1 MFTTTLLDPLTVTL
15 LSLLIVTLGI
25 SLQAL
30 IGIGFGLVAAPLLF
44 LLDPAFVPVPIL
56 VAGSCLSLIIV
67 LHQRQQLQWRRV
79 MPAILA
85 RLPGA
90 WLGAWLL
97 LQMPAALL
105 GLLFGATLLLAVLL
119 SLVHISLPFNRT
131 SLCLAGFSSGLIGT
145 ATSVGGPP
153 MALVYQHQPRLETRN
168 ELAAFFLLGTPLS
181 ILMLALQG
189 GISERQIE
197 LSLAILP
204 GVISGYILARLIEGR
219 WPIQSARKPLLAVSG
234 LSALLVLYKAV
245 DQLITVP

>member
-1 MFTTTLLDPLTVTL
+1 MFMLSITDPMLVAI
-15 LSLLIVTLGI
+15 LSFVVVTLGI

-44 LLDPAFVPVPIL
+44 LLNPAFVPVPIL
-56 VAGSCLSLIIV
+56 VAGTCLSLIV
-67 LHQRQQLQWRRV
+67 VVHQRQQLQWRRI

-97 LQMPAALL
+97 LQMPAPLL

-168 ELAAFFLLGTPLS
+168 ELAAFFLLGTPVS

-189 GISERQIE
+189 GISEQQIQ

-204 GVISGYILARLIEGR
+204 GVVSGYVLARLIEGR
-219 WPIQSARKPLLAVSG
+219 WAIQSARKPLLAISG
-234 LSALLVLYKAV
+234 ISALLVLYKAMTS
-245 DQLITVP
+245 L